1 MEWILARWLGY
12 AALAVLLGAAFVGT
26 VLVPRLARR
35 GAHDDTLP
43 RDAAR
48 LALAAAIAL
57 IPASLLRLAD
67 QLVALQSPGDAPW
80 TGLDALL
87 RYTTWGSGFVAQ
99 GILHLVA
106 GLAAWRLV
114 RASGSRIAWGTLV
127 AAALMLCATPSL
139 QGHAIAAEGREWRAV
154 ASDVVHV
161 VGASAWLGTLVA
173 IGWLT
178 LVVRGDGVRV
188 GDPAFEAE
196 RARRDDRLRT
206 LTALVPPVALGGAA
220 LLVIAGVASSLVHL
234 TAVADLW
241 TSEWGRYLAVKATLA
256 AVVLALGARN
266 WRVTVPRALDGAP
279 VTPLRRTLALE
290 LAAAALVLLVTA
302 ILVVTPPPGE

>member
-1 MEWILARWLGY
+1 VEWILARWLGY
-12 AALAVLLGAAFVGT
+12 AALAVLVGAALTGT

-35 GAHDDTLP
+35 GPADDTLP
-43 RDAAR
+43 HDTAR
-48 LALAAAIAL
+48 LALGAALAL
-57 IPASLLRLAD
+57 IPASVLRLVD
-67 QLVALQSPGDAPW
+67 QLSALQSPGDAPW

-87 RYTTWGSGFVAQ
+87 RHTTWGAGFVAQ
-99 GILHLVA
+99 AALHLVA
-106 GLAAWRLV
+106 TLAAWRLV
-114 RASGSRIAWGTLV
+114 RAGGSRVAWGTLV
-127 AAALMLCATPSL
+127 AASLALCATPSL

-154 ASDVVHV
+154 ASDVAHV

-178 LVVRGDGVRV
+178 LAVRGDGVRA
-188 GDPAFEAE
+188 GDATFEAE
-196 RARRDDRLRT
+196 RARRDARLRA

-220 LLVIAGVASSLVHL
+220 LLVAAGVASSLVHL

-241 TSEWGRYLAVKATLA
+241 TSEWGRYLAVKSALA

-266 WRVTVPRALDGAP
+266 WRVTVPRALAGAP
-279 VTPLRRTLALE
+279 VQPLRRTLAIE
-290 LAAAALVLLVTA
+290 LAVAALVLLVTA